1 MLDKSV
7 RNGGPKITPGI
18 CGFDDDCGGV

>member
-1 MLDKSV
+1 VLDKSV
-7 RNGGPKITPGI
+7 RNGGPKVTPGI